1 MVTWHNC
8 FFNFLGMVNEI
19 IEHGR
24 LGLGVASS
32 NRNGVGF
39 NGWDCMIYLFGEG
52 DRISSH
58 ISTPASIAIVFGTHP

>member
-19 IEHGR
+19 IENGR
-24 LGLGVASS
+24 LRLSVASS

-39 NGWDCMIYLFGEG
+39 NGLDCMIYLFGEG
-52 DRISSH
+52 
-58 ISTPASIAIVFGTHP
+58 TG